1 MRQRTFS
8 RWIPLAYCVAPHQF
22 QMSDELQ
29 AVAGPFWNDQ
39 EHLLR
44 FVARVVEQTPDSW
57 EPLFAS
63 RTEGN
68 ALLFE
73 VVDSD
78 DWRRSLREA
87 KLWTLRIPALL
98 VEQAKWADL
107 LEWYDT
113 RKTAHA
119 LHRLIC
125 RTPGPPAALTE
136 AVQSCCSLPPS
147 AAVWSSLEQAVRSL
161 LAGGWL
167 SVDEVH
173 ASLSSSKR
181 DR

>member
-1 MRQRTFS
+1 MRKRTFS

-22 QMSDELQ
+22 RLSDELQ
-29 AVAGPFWNDQ
+29 SVAGPFWNDQ
-39 EHLLR
+39 DHLLR

-57 EPLFAS
+57 EPRFAS

-68 ALLFE
+68 DPLFE
-73 VVDSD
+73 VADSD

-125 RTPGPPAALTE
+125 RTPGPPAALAE

-147 AAVWSSLEQAVRSL
+147 AAVWSSLERAVRHL
-161 LAGGWL
+161 VAGGWL
-167 SVDEVH
+167 SADEVH
-173 ASLSSSKR
+173 AALNASKR
-181 DR
+181 HR